1 MDDEHILEEA
11 AAVLK
16 ALSDAN
22 RMKIFAMLM
31 EGDSCNCEL
40 KDRLGL
46 QSNLLSHH
54 LRLLREAGLVSARRD
69 ALDGRWIYYA
79 VESETIER
87 WRAWL
92 ASFLDTSRKTERAV
106 LCGPEGQQEVIQPA
120 EIALVGT
127 VQSATL
133 SGGIEQ
139 G

>member
-1 MDDEHILEEA
+1 MENEHTLEEA

-16 ALSDAN
+16 ALSDSN
-22 RMKIFAMLM
+22 RIKIFAMLM

-40 KDRLGL
+40 KDKLGL

-54 LRLLREAGLVSARRD
+54 LRLLKEAGLINARRD
-69 ALDGRWIYYA
+69 VMDGRWIYYA
-79 VESETIER
+79 VENETIER
-87 WRAWL
+87 WRSWL
-92 ASFLDTSRKTERAV
+92 MMFLDPSRKKERAV
-106 LCGPEGQQEVIQPA
+106 LCGPEGQQGVIQPA
-120 EIALVGT
+120 EIVLVSS